1 MTILH
6 FKFQMGVG
14 GAETML
20 TDIMNVQVQHA
31 KVILVILYDYYS
43 QEVLDRLDK
52 KITIIKINAPRN
64 EKSFK
69 LLLKLNK
76 TIWNLKPEIVH
87 VHEPKAPK
95 WFLPLVC
102 HKMVGTVH
110 SIQLYSRWWKR
121 CNPIFAI
128 SDTVHEDLIQHGF
141 NHVQTVYNGINFE
154 EISRKKNYLKRH
166 DVFQIVCVGRFLN
179 KKKGQDLLIKAM
191 DVLVHQYHLTD
202 IHLDLIGYG
211 ESEEENSMLI
221 QKCGLEQYVAMLVG
235 KERSYIYTHLKDYD
249 LSVQP
254 SLIEGFGLT
263 VVESIAAGLPV
274 LVSDTNGPIEIIDHG
289 KYGSFFETGNIQSL
303 VENLMDIY
311 HNYSEKAHILDI
323 AIPYMESKYSVVQ
336 TALQYLAYYE

>member
-20 TDIMNVQVQHA
+20 ADIMNEQVHHA
-31 KVILVILYDYYS
+31 KVILVILYKYYS
-43 QEVLDRLDK
+43 KEILDRLDK
-52 KITIIKINAPRN
+52 RIEVIKINAPYN

-69 LLLKLNK
+69 LFLRLNW
-76 TIWNLKPEIVH
+76 TIWNLKPDIVH

-95 WFLPLVC
+95 WFIPFVC
-102 HKMVGTVH
+102 RKIVGTVH
-110 SIQLYSRWWKR
+110 SIQLYSKWWKR

-128 SDTVHEDLIQHGF
+128 SDTVHDDLIQHGF
-141 NHVQTVYNGINFE
+141 NHVQTVYNGINFKD
-154 EISRKKNYLKRH
+154 ILRKNDYLKRH
-166 DVFQIVCVGRFLN
+166 DVFQLVCVGRFLN

-191 DVLVHQYHLTD
+191 DVLVHQYHITD
-202 IHLDLIGYG
+202 IHLDLIGHG
-211 ESEEENSMLI
+211 ESEEENRILI
-221 QKCGLEQYVAMLVG
+221 QKFGLEQYVDMLVG

-274 LVSDTNGPIEIIDHG
+274 LVSDTNGPIEIIEHG
-289 KYGSFFETGNIQSL
+289 KYGYFFETGNIQSL
-303 VENLMDIY
+303 VEHLVDIY
-311 HNYSEKAHILDI
+311 QNYSEKAQILNI
-323 AIPYMESKYSVVQ
+323 AIPYMESKYSVTQ